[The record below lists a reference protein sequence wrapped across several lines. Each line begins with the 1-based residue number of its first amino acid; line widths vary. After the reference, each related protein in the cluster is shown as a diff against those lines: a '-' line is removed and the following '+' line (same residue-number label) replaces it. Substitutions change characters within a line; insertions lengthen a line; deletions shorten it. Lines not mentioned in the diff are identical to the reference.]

1 MNLTTLYRTLLV
13 ISGPTAVGKTSAVV
27 SLAEQYHVPIISADS
42 RQFFRE
48 MKIGTAYPTDEE
60 LARAQRYLVGML
72 SIHDYYNIYMYEQA
86 VLQLLDRLFE
96 QYPFVLMEGG
106 SPQYIAAVCH
116 GVDETP
122 DADPQIRDYVN
133 RMFQNNGIEALRAQL
148 QTLDPDFY
156 ATVDKNNHK
165 RMIRAIEVS
174 LQTGRPYSSLMH
186 HQEKERDFTICR
198 YYLNR
203 PREELFARIGLR
215 VDKMMEAGLEAEA
228 RALYPYRELNALNTV
243 GYKELFDYFDG
254 KCSLEKAV
262 ENIKTHTRRYAKKQL
277 IWFRK
282 EYQELDAREVDA
294 RGLADVLQETVPGK
308 CC

>member
-1 MNLTTLYRTLLV
+1 MNLTTLYRTLIV
-13 ISGPTAVGKTSAVV
+13 ISGPTAVGNTSAVV
-27 SLAEQYHVPIISADS
+27 SLAEQCHVPIISADS
-42 RQFFRE
+42 RQFYRE

-122 DADPQIRDYVN
+122 DADPQIRDDVN
-133 RMFQNNGIEALRAQL
+133 RMFQTNGIEAVRAQL
-148 QTLDPDFY
+148 QLLDPDFY
-156 ATVDKNNHK
+156 ATVDRNNHK
-165 RMIRAIEVS
+165 RMIRAVEVS
-174 LQTGRPYSSLMH
+174 LQTGKPYSSLMH
-186 HQEKERDFTICR
+186 HQPKERDFTICK

-215 VDKMMEAGLEAEA
+215 VDKMMEAGLEEEA
-228 RALYPYRELNALNTV
+228 RNLYPYRHLNALNTV

-254 KCSLEKAV
+254 KCSIEKAV
-262 ENIKTHTRRYAKKQL
+262 EDIKTHTRRYAKKQL
-277 IWFRK
+277 IWFK
-282 EYQELDAREVDA
+282 KDYQEIDAHQLEREGWSA
-294 RGLADVLQETVPGK
+294 VLGTLPV
-308 CC
+308 